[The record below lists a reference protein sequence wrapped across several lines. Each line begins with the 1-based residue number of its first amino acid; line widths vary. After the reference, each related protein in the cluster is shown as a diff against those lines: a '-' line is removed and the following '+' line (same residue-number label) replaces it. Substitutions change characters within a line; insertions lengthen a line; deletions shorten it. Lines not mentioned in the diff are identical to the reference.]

1 MDTDKYWW
9 IVMRLSMGEEIDR
22 ITEGIIGAA
31 FEVSR
36 MLGHGFLEVVYRKA
50 LVHELNLRG
59 LTVEEERPFEV
70 RYKDAKVGIYYCD
83 LLVNSSIILELK
95 AIEALTQS
103 HVGQLLNYLKAS
115 GLRVGLLLNF
125 GKPKLEYRRVLL

>member
-1 MDTDKYWW
+1 MK
-9 IVMRLSMGEEIDR
+9 LSMGEETDR

-59 LTVEEERPFEV
+59 LSVEEEKRFEV
-70 RYKDAKVGIYYCD
+70 VYKEAKVGHYTCD
-83 LLVNSSIILELK
+83 LLVNSSVILELK

-103 HVGQLLNYLKAS
+103 HVGQLLNYLRAS

-125 GKPKLEYRRVLL
+125 GRPKLEYRRVLF